1 MIKIAL
7 KKPLLAASGKMLLD
21 IEMELNRGDFVA
33 ITGPSGSG
41 KTTFLRLVAGLET
54 ANEGF
59 IQFGNQ
65 IWLDS
70 SNKQRL
76 PTQKRNIGFVF
87 QDYALFPNMSVRK
100 NLEFALTKG
109 QEGHIIEELMDI
121 MEIQQLAER
130 RPGSLSGGQK
140 QRVAVARALVCQPAI
155 LLLDEPLS
163 ALDDNMRARLQ
174 DYILKVHHRYELTT
188 ILVSHSTQEI
198 AKMATRVLRLVDG
211 KIVSE
216 GSPKAVLNL
225 PSENT
230 ETILNGTVVAVR
242 EEDNIYEI
250 RFFSEGKMVTV
261 ALPKGR
267 LFRLRQGD
275 WIQIKYE

>member
-7 KKPLLAASGKMLLD
+7 KKPLLAATGKMLLD
-21 IEMELNRGDFVA
+21 IEMELNQGDFIA

-59 IQFGNQ
+59 IQFGDQ

-70 SNKQRL
+70 SNKQHL

-109 QEGHIIEELMDI
+109 QEDHIIEELMDI
-121 MEIQQLAER
+121 MEIQLLAER

-140 QRVAVARALVCQPAI
+140 QRVALARALVCQPAI

-174 DYILKVHHRYELTT
+174 DYILKVHHRYQLTT

>member
-1 MIKIAL
+1 VIKIAL

-109 QEGHIIEELMDI
+109 QEDHIIEELMDI